1 MYVVL
6 IGNAVSGFHVFGPFA
21 SEVAAEAWAAVVEDH
36 ANDAVTV
43 ASVRCPD

>member
-6 IGNAVSGFHVFGPFA
+6 IGNAVSGFDVFGPFT
-21 SEVAAEAWAAVVEDH
+21 SEAAAEAWAHVVEDH

-43 ASVRCPD
+43 ASVLKPD